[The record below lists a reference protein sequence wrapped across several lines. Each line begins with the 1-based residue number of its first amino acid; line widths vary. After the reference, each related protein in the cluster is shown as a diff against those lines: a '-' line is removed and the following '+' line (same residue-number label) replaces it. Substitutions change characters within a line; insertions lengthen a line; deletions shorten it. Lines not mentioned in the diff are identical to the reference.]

1 MTTKN
6 GKLIDLFK
14 TPTKIKK
21 AQYSSLDNSLKV
33 KTKLDNET
41 TDMMIILYCFIF
53 LFSLVFIMTIIYT
66 DDASKYGYKGSSQKY
81 SLWES
86 IKMKLFG
93 VPKYQTPKN
102 CYIVPSQNNDKCGN
116 DNEKVNNI
124 SLTSNCMN
132 NEGKTCHQVNEEWSK
147 GMLID
152 SKNTNSSTDT
162 NSITNT
168 DNNNNEKCKTVSYPH
183 NIEIDAVNQ
192 CLKK

>member
-1 MTTKN
+1 
-6 GKLIDLFK
+6 
-14 TPTKIKK
+14 
-21 AQYSSLDNSLKV
+21 
-33 KTKLDNET
+33 
-41 TDMMIILYCFIF
+41 
-53 LFSLVFIMTIIYT
+53 
-66 DDASKYGYKGSSQKY
+66 
-81 SLWES
+81 
-86 IKMKLFG
+86 
-93 VPKYQTPKN
+93 KN

-152 SKNTNSSTDT
+152 SKNINSSTNT

-168 DNNNNEKCKTVSYPH
+168 DNNNNDEKCKTVSYPH